1 MRDDAIGEAATVAA
15 VAAAAAASVIRV
27 GDGDGGIGLRVGVD
41 DGGVSVNVGDELPSW
56 SAGHRQS
63 RRPHARVW
71 RGSSS
76 DSVGF
81 GMGVSDVGVRALAS
95 ERICPPLLETAT
107 T

>member
-15 VAAAAAASVIRV
+15 VAAAAAAASVIRV
-27 GDGDGGIGLRVGVD
+27 GDGGIGLRVGVD
-41 DGGVSVNVGDELPSW
+41 DGGVGVSVGDELPSW